1 MQTGSQFTNSPTL
14 PSRAAA
20 QTSLHKMYT
29 FVYRTFINFI
39 FFCRGQAL
47 FFLKKY
53 SSYLGEISPAVPNEI
68 QRDFHADKP
77 NKKWLTDITEFK
89 IGEGKVYLSPI
100 IDCFDGMPITWTV
113 GTSPNAELVNTM
125 LDNAIVLLKEN

>member
-1 MQTGSQFTNSPTL
+1 M
-14 PSRAAA
+14 
-20 QTSLHKMYT
+20 
-29 FVYRTFINFI
+29 
-39 FFCRGQAL
+39 
-47 FFLKKY
+47 
-53 SSYLGEISPAVPNEI
+53 PNEI

-125 LDNAIVLLKEN
+125 LDNAIVLLKKMSIQSFIVIEDAIIAGQVGFSEWMKLV